1 MVKTEPGANKE
12 DHDQLVEDIDNP
24 EDNYGDDSHQG
35 GDDTF
40 GADDTYG
47 AGGADDIGFEGDEGG
62 AGPSE
67 IGKVHK
73 AVARLRKN
81 GKVSAVW
88 NFFTKV
94 SPEQA
99 VCNMCGDIYA
109 TSGGNTSGLRKHLIK
124 AHDWEAD
131 YVSPKKNISK
141 RNIQRSYVWKF
152 CSKLSNAE
160 ATCNICNAKIPTS
173 GNTTNLRNHLK
184 NFHHWDG
191 KEDDTSVNVDIT
203 FEEKDNLS

>member
-67 IGKVHK
+67 IGKDFSLASYVQE
-73 AVARLRKN
+73 RP
-81 GKVSAVW
+81 GK
-88 NFFTKV
+88 
-94 SPEQA
+94 
-99 VCNMCGDIYA
+99 
-109 TSGGNTSGLRKHLIK
+109 
-124 AHDWEAD
+124 
-131 YVSPKKNISK
+131 
-141 RNIQRSYVWKF
+141 SYVWKY
-152 CSKLSNAE
+152 CRRNNKE
-160 ATCNICNAKIPTS
+160 QATCEICMKEIRINYNGIKY
-173 GNTTNLRNHLK
+173 HLK
-184 NFHHWDG
+184 SAHG
-191 KEDDTSVNVDIT
+191 IVA
-203 FEEKDNLS
+203 

>member
-67 IGKVHK
+67 IGK
-73 AVARLRKN
+73 AVLPWGNLKTPIDIDQSNMSPAELQAEIKRHIV
-81 GKVSAVW
+81 KVGHAYQCSVCNKEFAGGNSAVR
-88 NFFTKV
+88 NNALRHVLIMHIDHNLVFICTRCA
-94 SPEQA
+94 SPH
-99 VCNMCGDIYA
+99 
-109 TSGGNTSGLRKHLIK
+109 SSRNTFSRHLK
-124 AHDWEAD
+124 EAHG
-131 YVSPKKNISK
+131 V
-141 RNIQRSYVWKF
+141 
-152 CSKLSNAE
+152 
-160 ATCNICNAKIPTS
+160 TCNIWHIGLHSTIKQRHTEFLPM
-173 GNTTNLRNHLK
+173 
-184 NFHHWDG
+184 
-191 KEDDTSVNVDIT
+191 
-203 FEEKDNLS
+203 